1 MTAYMDR
8 SDRLSLLT
16 QAAAEATGKRF
27 CSHHQGQVAAAEGDF
42 VMRNKTRRWVCFR
55 CQKNIQSQNA
65 ALMKRRA

>member
-27 CSHHQGQVAAAEGDF
+27 CSHHQAQVAASDGDF
-42 VMRNKTRRWVCFR
+42 VMRNKTRRWICFR

-65 ALMKRRA
+65 ALVKQRA